1 MEYPDTNFVSS
12 DAETVIF
19 NDTMDE
25 ENSQHNS
32 FSEYDEN
39 VSVLLK

>member
-19 NDTMDE
+19 DDTVDE
-25 ENSQHNS
+25 ENSQHDP